1 MPLHVYNII
10 IPGGLG
16 LEEEKSFSLPFGE
29 KRKQALLIALRLASD
44 FEHSWSVPSLR
55 HSPSWEKKKTKKEV
69 RAGEFRAMQKER
81 KKSAGG
87 ARYIN

>member
-1 MPLHVYNII
+1 M
-10 IPGGLG
+10 
-16 LEEEKSFSLPFGE
+16 FSLPFEKKKRNRVLFAALGLTAGLENSWSVCHHYATVQAE
-29 KRKQALLIALRLASD
+29 KRKKQ
-44 FEHSWSVPSLR
+44 
-55 HSPSWEKKKTKKEV
+55 KKEV